1 MAFNIKINQLNRLK
15 YKRMLWLMF
24 FLILLKLCKRYGILI
39 RIKNITKGNF
49 KDVILLIAI
58 LFLLTKSSS
67 AQNQNLSFEVWKNNM
82 LIGYISM
89 SEKINADFVIYELSS
104 EIKAKVLM
112 EFNVS
117 GIEKTIYNHGVLVY
131 SSVYRKINSN
141 EKTNKELFF
150 KDGKYYL
157 LKGGKKSAL
166 TFPEI
171 NNNLI
176 TLYFYEPIKIAQ
188 VYCDNHHKMVQV
200 VFVEKGKYQVNFPD
214 GSYNIFYYENGKCLK
229 VDAFGL
235 LYEVQ
240 LISTI

>member
-1 MAFNIKINQLNRLK
+1 
-15 YKRMLWLMF
+15 MLWLMF
-24 FLILLKLCKRYGILI
+24 FLILLKLIKGYGILI
-39 RIKNITKGNF
+39 RIKNITKIYF
-49 KDVILLIAI
+49 KEVILLIAM
-58 LFLLTKSSS
+58 LFLLTKSIS

-89 SEKINADFVIYELSS
+89 SEKINADFVIYDLSS
-104 EIKAKVLM
+104 EIKA
-112 EFNVS
+112 EFLFKFNIT
-117 GIEKTIYNHGVLVY
+117 GIEKTIYDRGVLVY

-141 EKTNKELFF
+141 KKTNKELFF

-157 LKGGKKSAL
+157 LKGGKRSAL

-171 NNNLI
+171 KYNLI
-176 TLYFYEPIKIAQ
+176 TLYFYEPLKIAQ

-200 VFVEKGKYQVNFPD
+200 VFVEKGKYQVTFPD

>member
-1 MAFNIKINQLNRLK
+1 
-15 YKRMLWLMF
+15 
-24 FLILLKLCKRYGILI
+24 
-39 RIKNITKGNF
+39 
-49 KDVILLIAI
+49 
-58 LFLLTKSSS
+58 
-67 AQNQNLSFEVWKNNM
+67 
-82 LIGYISM
+82 
-89 SEKINADFVIYELSS
+89 
-104 EIKAKVLM
+104 M
-112 EFNVS
+112 EFNVY

-157 LKGGKKSAL
+157 LNGGKKSAL
-166 TFPEI
+166 TFHEI
-171 NNNLI
+171 NYNLI
-176 TLYFYEPIKIAQ
+176 TLYFYEPLKITQ

-200 VFVEKGKYQVNFPD
+200 VYVEKGKYRVTFPN
-214 GSYNIFYYENGKCLK
+214 GSYNFFYYENGKCLK